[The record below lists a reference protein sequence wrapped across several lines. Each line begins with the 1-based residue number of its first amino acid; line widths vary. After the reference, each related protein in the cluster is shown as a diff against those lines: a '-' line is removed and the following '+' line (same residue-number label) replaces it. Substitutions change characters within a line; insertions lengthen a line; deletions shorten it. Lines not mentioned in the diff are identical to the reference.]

1 MPNNILTIFSEEEQ
15 YNSNLRY
22 YKFMI
27 DKLDINYDDFPLTY
41 ENVNTINEY
50 LRKDKKTRIA
60 TSMNSPIHMF
70 FKFGYIHSINEGF
83 SSYEILDD
91 KCYIITDEFKKE
103 ISIDLIKIFDFGLY
117 NFWCKQLI

>member
-1 MPNNILTIFSEEEQ
+1 MPNNILTVFSQEEQ

-22 YKFMI
+22 YKFMTY
-27 DKLDINYDDFPLTY
+27 KLGINYDDFPLTY
-41 ENVNTINEY
+41 ENVNTLNEY

-70 FKFGYIHSINEGF
+70 FKFGYIHSINDGF

-117 NFWCKQLI
+117 KFWCKQRI

>member
-1 MPNNILTIFSEEEQ
+1 MPNNIMTIISEEEV

-70 FKFGYIHSINEGF
+70 FKFGYIHSINDGF